1 MPVYVDGIEQG
12 SLDWLRL
19 RLAIPTASRFDSLIT
34 PAKGEPS
41 KAAEGY
47 MHELLAEWITGQSA
61 EGAQTVWMLR
71 GQEFEAEARKFYA
84 FERETQVRQVAFVY
98 GDESKR
104 YGCSPDGLIGDDGGL
119 EMKIPK
125 PAVHVGYLLAGD
137 MPDCYRP
144 QVQGSMMVTGRAW
157 WDFMSYSPG
166 LPPLLVRV
174 QRDEEY
180 IGKIRKALDVLLDNF
195 EKAKGTLISSGYG
208 PRKEAA

>member
-1 MPVYVDGIEQG
+1 MPIIVEGIEQG

-19 RLAIPTASRFDSLIT
+19 RLGIPTASRFDSLVT
-34 PAKGEPS
+34 PAKGEHS
-41 KAAEGY
+41 KSADGY

-61 EGAQTVWMLR
+61 EGPQTVWMLR
-71 GQEFEAEARKFYA
+71 GQEFEAEARRFYA
-84 FERETQVRQVAFVY
+84 FDRGEDVRQVTFVY

-104 YGCSPDGLIGDDGGL
+104 YGCSPDGLVGDDGGL

-125 PAVHVGYLLAGD
+125 PAVHVGYLLAGSLPND
-137 MPDCYRP
+137 YRP
-144 QVQGSMMVTGRAW
+144 QVQGCMMVTGRKW

-174 QRDEEY
+174 ERDEEY
-180 IGKIRKALDVLLDNF
+180 ITKIRTALDALLVKY
-195 EKAKGTLISSGYG
+195 EAAKQQLIASGYG